1 MKSKDKVSTKIAN
14 RIIASIAII
23 ATILIACAVKSSAM
37 YVFRNGYYD
46 VPMQDGSTVQW
57 NGNFEAFNQEQMMPS
72 FNGLNNPTGMFPQ
85 AFPGR
90 STGDLQQA
98 GGTIFCADQ
107 GKMVRSNLSSR
118 TEIPLYGQGSYS
130 INTAIKKLKN
140 ILINKA
146 KTKHSNISND
156 NDVILTD
163 YKIVGKIDDVEEG
176 FEVVEPYNNETKE
189 EFEKRVAYISKK
201 MEEDLQDQIAKA
213 IGNDRYSSDISGI
226 DETSDEASFAEYVM
240 DGQYKYKQNE
250 QGINEKNNKLAYV
263 LSTHESYRYYRE
275 TYDYE
280 HIRDSFKYTGLD
292 EQTAYW
298 MLYDPDVKGPKGLD
312 SLAKNHLTQKGQQ
325 LANEAED
332 YEKFL
337 EEFNAVNTEGISEDS
352 YKQKANF
359 ENVKAQVM
367 VNAKDK
373 KYIVGPFK
381 INYPDYTDVS
391 YINGLT
397 ITKYKGGKQVG
408 ETLEHSEKIVKT
420 GDGNYDYTTETHND
434 FSIICQK
441 PATASNGLRLQ
452 YPAANTYF
460 YVEIPAG
467 DVAFDSITLGANFEY
482 LKSCSIT
489 TDSLEAVVNAK
500 IHKAIV
506 NDGHLIGKIEY
517 KADGQTYTEE
527 ITEDDVKSDDYEG
540 LKLLQAKT
548 YNGGGEGKSNAQPLT
563 HSSKEKREYAN
574 CKITTT
580 IDYGFRIKLG
590 GKVWCDAKAGKESKY
605 NGQYDSKEEL
615 MSGIKVTLYKQV
627 TDTNV
632 TDTNVKETYTSA
644 TYIENKG
651 NKNEY
656 SKDTYPCNYLF
667 EDLDPFE
674 RYRVEFTYNGQYYQ
688 PTTYKAEGVSWD
700 DSSKGLEK
708 INERKSFNKKFE
720 EIKSSPNNYKNGKVY
735 SREDLSEKGYID
747 KYGNITQEGKNSEAA
762 SFIKDCMITS
772 YTTTGKYIKKN
783 SNKLVI
789 KNGKPVITIVT
800 KEDLEYEY
808 YPTKSHFISSDITS
822 SDNDLASKICTDIEG
837 NSFYINDYKN
847 CLYSGEGNILSINQ
861 GLVLRERAD
870 LALKKDVFNAVVKIN
885 GKTETYKYN
894 KRDANQDGCWEI
906 RARESD
912 AYYNTSYTREV
923 YKEDYNAVENKDNPQ
938 GLDVYVTYRL
948 TIRNQ
953 SETLKTSVTEVVD
966 YYDKEYEFVRAY
978 LGDRQ
983 GNENTE
989 VRINANSTSRY
1000 RGTEKNT
1007 EGYNRVYL
1015 TGMEKLQKDSDND
1028 KDMYIYVTFKVNRDS
1043 NNKIILDD
1051 NDAGKANIAE
1061 INGYKTYY
1069 GDNAH
1074 SPNEGNKNTN
1084 MQEYKPGDSAGLIDE
1099 DSTPGNLTTSDPK
1112 DFEDDTDKAPNIK
1125 VILNKDPRQVSG
1137 YVWEDA
1143 RTETE
1148 ENSRNSRIGNGK
1160 KDNGEQGAKG
1170 VTVEL
1175 VDANGN
1181 VAKVYDGTQWKDAKT
1196 ITTSDD
1202 GKYTISGFIP
1212 GDYYV
1217 RFVYGKADESGKED
1231 SDQAVK
1237 YNGQDYKATIY
1248 NYQPGFDYNNP
1259 DNPESQ
1265 FDLKILDNANQS
1277 GNIVSNAK
1285 DVWGDKNT
1293 PGTREYV
1300 NYYCNG
1306 KEKGKVQNAL
1316 ANQLN
1321 TRNSKEFKDNVYMN
1335 AETPKMVAEIEY
1347 GRQKSNTNDNGGSN
1361 IGESNY
1367 DKSGHYVVPVSFG
1380 LQERAKAQ
1388 LKVTKEVENV
1398 QVTLANGSI
1407 LFDASGRATNVLW
1420 QGHKA
1425 HGPDTENTYKEKY
1438 NYKDKLLRQPEVRTK
1453 STEKGKIQLTMDE
1466 ELMHGANLK
1475 VTYKISIANI
1485 GEVDYKDK
1493 EFYYLGKESNAE
1505 TNIVYTKSNSI
1516 IDYVGFK
1523 AGDGNNLTRNNLQF
1537 YAKDNDPAWEVVS
1550 SVDDLVNQGIIDKAK
1565 LYTTIIKQDFDKEL
1579 KPILVDADKDKAKSV
1594 ITTKLVLTQTLTAD
1608 SKNDDK
1614 SYDNITELVST
1625 SNTVGRRMAYSVVGN
1640 QDPTA
1645 EPAEIDADDAQTVTI
1660 LPPFGQKN
1668 IYYVL
1673 GAAIAVILIAGV
1685 VVTIRVIKK
1694 K

>member
-46 VPMQDGSTVQW
+46 VPMQDGSTAKW

-107 GKMVRSNLSSR
+107 GKMVRSDLSSR
-118 TEIPLYGQGSYS
+118 AKIPSHGQGTCS
-130 INTAIKKLKN
+130 IDDAIKILKN

-146 KTKHSNISND
+146 KTKHSNISN
-156 NDVILTD
+156 VILTD

-176 FEVVEPYNNETKE
+176 FEVVNPDEYHTKE
-189 EFEKRVAYISKK
+189 EFEKRVAQKSKE

-213 IGNDRYSSDISGI
+213 IGNDSYSSDISGI

-280 HIRDSFKYTGLD
+280 HIRDSFKYTSLD

-298 MLYDPDVKGPKGLD
+298 MLYDPDGVN
-312 SLAKNHLTQKGQQ
+312 SLATNHLTQKGKQ
-325 LANEAED
+325 LADEAKD

-367 VNAKDK
+367 VNAKNK

-397 ITKYKGGKQVG
+397 ITKYKDGKQVG

-420 GDGNYDYTTETHND
+420 GDGDYDYTTETHND

-574 CKITTT
+574 CEITTT

-615 MSGIKVTLYKQV
+615 MSGIKVTLYQQGK
-627 TDTNV
+627 TDKV
-632 TDTNVKETYTSA
+632 AETYTTA
-644 TYIENKG
+644 EYIKNNG

-667 EDLDPFE
+667 EDLDPFG

-720 EIKSSPNNYKNGKVY
+720 EIKSSPNNYEKGKVY
-735 SREDLSEKGYID
+735 SREYLSEKGYID

-762 SFIKDCMITS
+762 SFIEDCMITS
-772 YTTTGKYIKKN
+772 YTTNGKYTRIN
-783 SNKLVI
+783 FRFQ
-789 KNGKPVITIVT
+789 
-800 KEDLEYEY
+800 YQY
-808 YPTKSHFISSDITS
+808 YPTEWYFTSSDTIS
-822 SDNDLASKICTDIEG
+822 SDNDLASKICANLGENAVKLTYYVRPE
-837 NSFYINDYKN
+837 N

-870 LALKKDVFNAVVKIN
+870 LALKKDVFNAVVTIN

-983 GNENTE
+983 GNENAE

-1000 RGTEKNT
+1000 RGTEKNI

-1028 KDMYIYVTFKVNRDS
+1028 KDMYIYVTFKVNRGS

-1074 SPNEGNKNTN
+1074 SPNEGNKKTN
-1084 MQEYKPGDSAGLIDE
+1084 VQEYKPGDSAGLIDE

-1143 RTETE
+1143 RTETVE
-1148 ENSRNSRIGNGK
+1148 NSRIGNGK

-1285 DVWGDKNT
+1285 DVWGDTNT
-1293 PGTREYV
+1293 RGTREYV

-1306 KEKGKVQNAL
+1306 KESGNVQYAL

-1321 TRNSKEFKDNVYMN
+1321 TRNSKDFKDNVYMN

-1347 GRQKSNTNDNGGSN
+1347 DRQESNTNDNGGSN

-1425 HGPDTENTYKEKY
+1425 HGPDKENTYKEND
-1438 NYKDKLLRQPEVRTK
+1438 NYKDKLLRQPEVRTN

-1493 EFYYLGKESNAE
+1493 EFYYLGKESNAG

-1537 YAKDNDPAWEVVS
+1537 YAKDNDPDWEVVS
-1550 SVDDLVNQGIIDKAK
+1550 SVDNLVKQGIINEELKDKAK
-1565 LYTTIIKQDFDKEL
+1565 LYTTIIKQDFPDKEL
-1579 KPILVDADKDKAKSV
+1579 KPILVDADKNKANSV

-1625 SNTVGRRMAYSVVGN
+1625 SNTVGRRMEYSVVGN

>member
-46 VPMQDGSTVQW
+46 VPMQDGSTAKW

-107 GKMVRSNLSSR
+107 GKMVRSDLSSR
-118 TEIPLYGQGSYS
+118 AKIPSHGQGTCS
-130 INTAIKKLKN
+130 IDDAIKILKN

-146 KTKHSNISND
+146 KTKHSNISN
-156 NDVILTD
+156 VILTD

-176 FEVVEPYNNETKE
+176 FEVVNPDEYHTKE
-189 EFEKRVAYISKK
+189 EFEKRVAQKSKE

-213 IGNDRYSSDISGI
+213 IGNDSYSSDISGI

-280 HIRDSFKYTGLD
+280 HIRDSFKYTSLD

-298 MLYDPDVKGPKGLD
+298 MLYDPDGVN
-312 SLAKNHLTQKGQQ
+312 SLATNHLTQKGKQ
-325 LANEAED
+325 LADEAKD

-367 VNAKDK
+367 VNAKNK

-397 ITKYKGGKQVG
+397 ITKYKDGKQVG

-420 GDGNYDYTTETHND
+420 GDGDYDYTTETHND

-574 CKITTT
+574 CEITTT

-615 MSGIKVTLYKQV
+615 MSGIKVTLYQQGK
-627 TDTNV
+627 TDKV
-632 TDTNVKETYTSA
+632 AETYTTA
-644 TYIENKG
+644 EYIKNNG

-667 EDLDPFE
+667 EDLDPFG

-735 SREDLSEKGYID
+735 SREYLSEKGYID

-762 SFIKDCMITS
+762 SFIEDCMITS
-772 YTTTGKYIKKN
+772 YTTNGKYTRIN
-783 SNKLVI
+783 FRFQ
-789 KNGKPVITIVT
+789 
-800 KEDLEYEY
+800 YQY
-808 YPTKSHFISSDITS
+808 YPTEWYFTSSDTIS
-822 SDNDLASKICTDIEG
+822 SDNDLASKICANLGENAVKLTYYVRPE
-837 NSFYINDYKN
+837 N

-870 LALKKDVFNAVVKIN
+870 LALKKDVFNAVVTIN

-983 GNENTE
+983 GNENAE

-1000 RGTEKNT
+1000 RGTEKNI

-1074 SPNEGNKNTN
+1074 SQNEGNKKTN
-1084 MQEYKPGDSAGLIDE
+1084 VQEYKPGDSAGLIDE

-1143 RTETE
+1143 RTETVE
-1148 ENSRNSRIGNGK
+1148 NSRIGNGK

-1212 GDYYV
+1212 GNYYV

-1248 NYQPGFDYNNP
+1248 NYQPEFDYNNP

-1306 KEKGKVQNAL
+1306 KESGNVQNAL

-1335 AETPKMVAEIEY
+1335 AETPNMVAEIEY
-1347 GRQKSNTNDNGGSN
+1347 DRQESNTNDNGGSN

-1425 HGPDTENTYKEKY
+1425 HGPDKENTYKEND
-1438 NYKDKLLRQPEVRTK
+1438 NYKDKLLRQPEVRTN

-1493 EFYYLGKESNAE
+1493 EFYYLGKESNAG

-1537 YAKDNDPAWEVVS
+1537 YAKDNDTAWKVV
-1550 SVDDLVNQGIIDKAK
+1550 SVDDLVNQGIIDKNLTDKAK

-1579 KPILVDADKDKAKSV
+1579 KPILVDADKNKANSV